1 MPKNKKQIREDF
13 RQSVFKRD
21 NFTCKVCN
29 TKRSI
34 GELDAHRTKKGE
46 PNGGYVVLP
55 HSNIFYIR
63 KILIYILLNS
73 HC

>member
-29 TKRSI
+29 TKRSVD
-34 GELDAHRTKKGE
+34 ELD
-46 PNGGYVVLP
+46 
-55 HSNIFYIR
+55 
-63 KILIYILLNS
+63 
-73 HC
+73 